1 MSIKIY
7 FQPKQSFAR
16 TPNQWQTLWG
26 TQLRSGQHYNTSVT
40 SRPQSTRQTTGSQN
54 NEQIGTINNKK
65 ILIFNLDHLIKDM
78 FVFSFFLSFFY
89 FCFFGVLFCFFLFS
103 SKDTKN
109 KKNSW
114 LCYANVKANT
124 FMLPAG
130 VDTVPCCQESVLKLP
145 TQQKRKEI
153 KRRSFSLLKK
163 RHSSDWIQTE
173 TL

>member
-1 MSIKIY
+1 MTNTLGNPAQIWTTLQHICHLTTSIHK
-7 FQPKQSFAR
+7 
-16 TPNQWQTLWG
+16 
-26 TQLRSGQHYNTSVT
+26 
-40 SRPQSTRQTTGSQN
+40 TTGSQN
-54 NEQIGTINNKK
+54 NEQIGTSNNKK

-89 FCFFGVLFCFFLFS
+89 FCFFGVLFWVFLFS

-109 KKNSW
+109 KNNSW

-130 VDTVPCCQESVLKLP
+130 VDTVPCCPGNREFVLKLP
-145 TQQKRKEI
+145 AQQKRKEK